1 MSFALPYARAFLEA
15 APEGYDVEAFLS
27 AVGGLAHAIEKNPTL
42 RAFLSAPAV
51 PEESK
56 RKAVAELAARSGV
69 DAFGARFLELLLK
82 NRRILA
88 VGAILQGLRKSFDA
102 SRGVLEGSV
111 TVAAPIGDAE
121 KATIAQALGA
131 KLNGRVRLSVA
142 VDPRILAGFVARVG
156 SSVFDASAA
165 AGIRRFQQQAKGRTG
180 A

>member
-15 APEGYDVEAFLS
+15 APEGYDVEAFLT
-27 AVGGLAHAIEKNPTL
+27 AAGGLAAAIDKDRTL

-88 VGAILQGLRKSFDA
+88 TDAILRSLRENFDA
-102 SRGVLEGSV
+102 AQGVLEGSV

-121 KATIAQALGA
+121 KAAIEQALGT
-131 KLNGRVRLSVA
+131 KLSGKVRVKVA
-142 VDPRILAGFVARVG
+142 VDPRILGGFVARVG
-156 SSVFDASAA
+156 SNVFDASAV
-165 AGIRRFQQQAKGRTG
+165 AGIRRFQEQAKGRTG